1 MKFKVI
7 YDVTKVEEEIL
18 EAGSF
23 DEAESI
29 WLDRGMDARLYSIS
43 DENGNEKIYD

>member
-7 YDVTKVEEEIL
+7 YDVTKFEEEII
-18 EAGSF
+18 EAESF

-29 WLDRGMDARLYSIS
+29 WLNQGMDARLYCIT
-43 DENGNEKIYD
+43 DENGKKIIYD